1 VIVLDSSFL
10 IGFHNERDGHHQAAR
25 ALMDRFLAGEW
36 GKGLLLEY
44 IFLEIVTVLLVRRDH
59 AVAARVGRILLD
71 AAELEFVPCSD
82 LFVETMQDFSIQ
94 AGTRLSFADAAML
107 GVARSRADGLILSF
121 DEEFRKISGLH
132 VNPS

>member
-10 IGFHNERDGHHQAAR
+10 IGFHNERDAHHQAALT
-25 ALMDRFLAGEW
+25 LMDRFLAGEW

-59 AVAARVGRILLD
+59 AVAVRVGRILLD

-82 LFVETMQDFSIQ
+82 VFLETFQNFSTQ
-94 AGTRLSFADAAML
+94 AGTTLNFADAAIL
-107 GVARSRADGLILSF
+107 GVARGRADGLILSF
-121 DEEFRKISGLH
+121 DEEFRKISGLRI
-132 VNPS
+132 NPS

>member
-10 IGFHNERDGHHQAAR
+10 IGFHNERDSHHQAAR
-25 ALMDRFLAGEW
+25 ALMNRFLAGEW

>member
-1 VIVLDSSFL
+1 MIVLDSSFL
-10 IGFHNERDGHHQAAR
+10 IGFHNERDSHHQAAR
-25 ALMDRFLAGEW
+25 ALMNRFLAGEW

>member
-10 IGFHNERDGHHQAAR
+10 IGYHNERDAHHSAALT
-25 ALMDRFLAGEW
+25 LMDRFLAGEW

-59 AVAARVGRILLD
+59 AVAVRVGRILLD

-82 LFVETMQDFSIQ
+82 LFPDTFQNFSTQ
-94 AGTRLSFADAAML
+94 AGTRLSFADVAIL
-107 GVARSRADGLILSF
+107 NVARSRADGLILSF
-121 DEEFRKISGLH
+121 DEEFRKIASLR

>member
-10 IGFHNERDGHHQAAR
+10 IGFHNERDAHHQAAIT
-25 ALMDRFLAGEW
+25 LMDRFLAGEW

-44 IFLEIVTVLLVRRDH
+44 IFLEIVTVLLVRRNH
-59 AVAARVGRILLD
+59 AVATRVGRILLD

-82 LFVETMQDFSIQ
+82 VFLETFQNFSSQ
-94 AGTRLSFADAAML
+94 AGTTLSFADAAIL

-121 DEEFRKISGLH
+121 DEEFRKISGLRI
-132 VNPS
+132 NPS

>member
-1 VIVLDSSFL
+1 VIVPDSSFL
-10 IGFHNERDGHHQAAR
+10 IGFHNERDAHHQAALT
-25 ALMDRFLAGEW
+25 LMDRFLAGEW

-82 LFVETMQDFSIQ
+82 LFLDTFQNFSTQ
-94 AGTRLSFADAAML
+94 AGTRLSFADAAIL
-107 GVARSRADGLILSF
+107 SVARSRADGLILSF
-121 DEEFRKISGLH
+121 DEEFRKIAGLC
-132 VNPS
+132 VNPA

>member
-10 IGFHNERDGHHQAAR
+10 IAFHNQQDGHHLAAG

-44 IFLEIVTVLLVRRDH
+44 VFLEIVTVLLVRRDH
-59 AVAARVGRILLD
+59 SVAARVGQILLN
-71 AAELEFVPCSD
+71 ASELEFVPCSD
-82 LFVETMQDFSIQ
+82 LFLETMRSFSSQ
-94 AGTRLSFADAAML
+94 AGTRLSFADSAIAA
-107 GVARSRADGLILSF
+107 VARTQAGGLILSF

-132 VNPS
+132 MNPS

>member
-10 IGFHNERDGHHQAAR
+10 IGFHNERDARHQAAIT
-25 ALMDRFLAGEW
+25 LMDRFLAGEW

-44 IFLEIVTVLLVRRDH
+44 IFLEIVTVLLVRRNH
-59 AVAARVGRILLD
+59 AVATRVGRILLD

-82 LFVETMQDFSIQ
+82 VFLETFQNFSSQ
-94 AGTRLSFADAAML
+94 AGTTLSFADAAIL

-121 DEEFRKISGLH
+121 DEEFRKISGLRI
-132 VNPS
+132 NPS